1 MIIVVAPSAYSL
13 LPELLEIQKKGN
25 VTFYLTTMGISFAL
39 KHNIDVDSFLD
50 VGFKV
55 RAFSHKPPKVPGIED
70 YELEAALVAREL
82 DAFLLT
88 TDEKV
93 KQKKGELGVKLIDLE
108 SLLGS
113 S

>member
-13 LPELLEIQKKGN
+13 LPELAEIQKKEN
-25 VTFYLTTMGISFAL
+25 VVFYLTTMGISFAL
-39 KHNIDVDSFLD
+39 KHKIDVDSFLD

-70 YELEAALVAREL
+70 YELEAALVAKEL
-82 DAFLLT
+82 DGFLLT

-93 KQKKGELGVKLIDLE
+93 KQRLK
-108 SLLGS
+108 S
-113 S
+113 SA